1 MQAAPLPPRPC
12 RAASR
17 LIGCALLCSA
27 LFLASAVRPAGGG
40 AAGAEARLAAST
52 VYTNAPRLAPGAVT
66 VRTSGYMAQS
76 GDLDDY
82 DVTPTASISD
92 PLEPWNRFWFHF
104 NDIFYMY
111 VAKPAYNAW
120 VYMTPHQ
127 LRSGL
132 SNFFA
137 NLLFPMRFVNNIL
150 QFRFLEAGVEFGRFL
165 INTTSSLGFANVA
178 KDKKTIVP
186 VDPYGEDFGQT
197 LGRWGVGHG
206 FYVVWPF
213 IGPSSV
219 RDTVGRVG
227 DCFTDP
233 IFYVHPWELATSSE
247 LALRFNDL
255 GAVLPLYDDLN
266 SAAVDPYIA
275 MREAYINFRNA
286 QVKH

>member
-1 MQAAPLPPRPC
+1 MQATPLAPAPW
-12 RAASR
+12 RALTR
-17 LIGCALLCSA
+17 LIGGVLLCIALCLVSA
-27 LFLASAVRPAGGG
+27 VHPAGASA
-40 AAGAEARLAAST
+40 AAAEAPLAPSAI
-52 VYTNAPRLAPGAVT
+52 YTNAPKLAPGAVT

-76 GDLDDY
+76 DALDDY
-82 DVTPTASISD
+82 DVTPVAAISD

-104 NDIFYMY
+104 NDIFYIY
-111 VAKPAYNAW
+111 IAKPAYKAW
-120 VYMTPHQ
+120 VYITPHQ
-127 LRSGL
+127 LRNGL
-132 SNFFA
+132 SNFFS

-150 QFRFLEAGVEFGRFL
+150 QFRFLEAGVEFGRFF

-178 KDKKTIVP
+178 KNKKTIVP

-233 IFYVHPWELATSSE
+233 IFYVYPWELATSSE

-255 GAVLPLYDDLN
+255 GSVLPLYDDLN
-266 SAAVDPYIA
+266 NAAVDPYIA
-275 MREAYINFRNA
+275 MREAYVNFRNA

>member
-1 MQAAPLPPRPC
+1 MCLTFVAHPADASAAAAEAPLAP
-12 RAASR
+12 
-17 LIGCALLCSA
+17 
-27 LFLASAVRPAGGG
+27 
-40 AAGAEARLAAST
+40 ST
-52 VYTNAPRLAPGAVT
+52 IYTNAPTLAPGAVT
-66 VRTSGYMAQS
+66 VRPYGYTMKS
-76 GDLDDY
+76 DTLDDY
-82 DVTPTASISD
+82 DTTPAASISD

-104 NDIFYMY
+104 NDIFYIY
-111 VAKPAYNAW
+111 IAKPAYNAW
-120 VYMTPHQ
+120 VYVTPHQ
-127 LRSGL
+127 LRNGL
-132 SNFFA
+132 SNFFS

-150 QFRFLEAGVEFGRFL
+150 QFRFLEAGVEFGRFF

-197 LGRWGVGHG
+197 LGRWGLGHG

-213 IGPSSV
+213 IGPSSA

-227 DCFTDP
+227 DCFADP
-233 IFYVHPWELATSSE
+233 IFYVYPWELATSSE

-255 GAVLPLYDDLN
+255 GGVLPLYDDLN